1 LPRFAGIVYALNFLI
16 YRKDLPCFSGKLST
30 VFAPIAPLW
39 ISMGSLPQQRA
50 SPLSTAIHHHSS
62 FLLSNNLYIEWSMT
76 PPLLRVL
83 DGAAL
88 TPPPVWLMRQAGRY
102 LPEYREVRASVG
114 GFLELC
120 RSPDKAAEV
129 THQPIR
135 RYGFD
140 AAILFSDILVVP
152 DALGQ
157 KVSFTEGEG
166 PKLTPLRNFED
177 LARLGMDG
185 FQASVAPVFQTVR
198 QLRDTLPEEVAL
210 IGFCGS
216 PWTVATYMV
225 EGGSSKE
232 FLKVKQMA
240 FKDPGLFQKLIDLL
254 VEASFDYLVG
264 QIDHGAQVIQLFDS
278 WAGALPEL
286 EFRTWVVEPTSKL
299 VARLKAARPG
309 IKIIG
314 FPKGAGVL
322 AEMYALETGVDAIS
336 LDTSQSLA
344 WAVKTLSPKV
354 VLQGNLDPILLL
366 AGGPALDRAVDHIL
380 ETTKGV
386 PFIFNLGHGIVPP
399 TPPENVAAL
408 MKRIRGR

>member
-1 LPRFAGIVYALNFLI
+1 
-16 YRKDLPCFSGKLST
+16 
-30 VFAPIAPLW
+30 
-39 ISMGSLPQQRA
+39 
-50 SPLSTAIHHHSS
+50 
-62 FLLSNNLYIEWSMT
+62 
-76 PPLLRVL
+76 
-83 DGAAL
+83 
-88 TPPPVWLMRQAGRY
+88 MRQAGRY
-102 LPEYREVRASVG
+102 LPEYRETRAQLG

-129 THQPIR
+129 TLQPIR
-135 RYGFD
+135 RFGFD

-166 PKLTPLRNFED
+166 PKLTPLRNLED
-177 LARLGMDG
+177 LSRLGMDG
-185 FQASVAPVFQTVR
+185 FQGSVAPVFQTVR
-198 QLRDTLPEEVAL
+198 QLRQKLPEEVTL

-232 FLKVKQMA
+232 FLAVKQMA
-240 FKDPGLFQKLIDLL
+240 FKDSGLFQRLIDLL
-254 VEASFDYLVG
+254 VDASFDYLLG

-286 EFRTWVVEPTSKL
+286 EFIRWVVEPTKRL

-322 AEMYALETGVDAIS
+322 TEIYALETGIDGVS
-336 LDTSQSLA
+336 LDSSQSLT
-344 WAVKTLSPKV
+344 WAVRTLSPKV
-354 VLQGNLDPILLL
+354 TLQGNLDPVVLL
-366 AGGPALDRAVDHIL
+366 AGGPALERSVDHIL
-380 ETTKGV
+380 ETTKGT
-386 PFIFNLGHGIVPP
+386 PFIFNLGHGILPP
-399 TPPENVAAL
+399 TPPEHVSGL
-408 MKRIRGR
+408 MQRIRG